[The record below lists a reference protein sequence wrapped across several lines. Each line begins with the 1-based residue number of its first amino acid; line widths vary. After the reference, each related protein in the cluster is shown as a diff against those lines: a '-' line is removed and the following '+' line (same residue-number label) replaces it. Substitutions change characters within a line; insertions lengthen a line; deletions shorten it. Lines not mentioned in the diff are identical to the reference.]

1 MSDRPPPRFLVSLAQ
16 LQARRPF
23 LVLLVALLTLIP
35 STLFT
40 LRLGFKPDFAEL
52 LPDHKDS
59 VVEMRRVSQRLP
71 GITTLTV
78 TAEIADG
85 KNEAALVQF
94 VDTLVP
100 KLEALGQPWVE
111 RVEWG
116 SQDSKKFFDKNK
128 LLFAKLEDLQKAR
141 DEVVERYEY
150 EVQKEAGMLLDDS
163 PANAPPPI
171 SAASIRDRLAG
182 KTGKSGQQEEAKPD
196 PAKTQHPN
204 GYYMSADGKFA
215 VVVARTSL
223 STKKDRLELVKKVQ
237 TIVDQ
242 IQPEKIDASMKVGY
256 TGDLIIS
263 GENYDAIVNDL
274 NEVGVA
280 GVLGVLV
287 PVLLFFWSIRT
298 VIAIAYSLAVGL
310 LWTFG
315 LTYFT
320 IGYFNTAT
328 GFLTTIIAGN
338 SINYA
343 IMYAARYNEARQ
355 DEGLDVE
362 SAILAAHKTWLAT
375 LSSSATAMV
384 AYGALVL
391 TDFRG
396 FKHFG
401 IIGGYGMLICW
412 AATYLFLPPMLAMTE
427 RKDFWKQLM
436 MRLLPSWARLFL
448 ARWVV
453 LDVTE
458 DSRSAYHPTQ
468 EKSKIRG
475 YFAVLFAKLA
485 FGAPRVLGTLGVL
498 AGLVS
503 VFFTYRYLTSD
514 PMEYNMNNVG
524 NEVRNKSAAVAL
536 SVRAGHI
543 VGRMSQDGM
552 AVMTDTLEQVPLL
565 EAELQKRYDAA
576 PEKKKPFEKIVTIHS
591 LIPKDQ
597 DAKIPLIED
606 IRRVVLKA
614 KKRNFIPEKDW
625 ADIAPSIPEGDIK
638 AIGINDLPEK
648 VARSFTEKDGTRG
661 RIVYIV
667 PKSGESVW
675 DAHYLIRWADSFRK
689 TQLSTGDEIKGSGR
703 AVIYADMIQAIVED
717 APKPVFVAVIG
728 VVIVILIAFRGSP
741 KALGVFIPWL
751 FGVCMLV
758 AYLYLRNIKL
768 NFLNFIVLPITF
780 GIGADYS
787 HNLMQ
792 RYLEE
797 KGQNLERVFVETG
810 GALVLCS
817 LTTSIGYVALMFSIN
832 KGIASFGVAAAMG
845 ELTCLMS
852 SVLILP
858 SFLVLLSKRN
868 QAKSLPPTPEIPT
881 GGDAPT

>member
-1 MSDRPPPRFLVSLAQ
+1 MTDHSPSKFLVSLSQ

-35 STLFT
+35 ATYFT
-40 LRLGFKPDFAEL
+40 MRLGFKPDFAEL

-59 VVEMRRVSQRLP
+59 VVEMRRVSKRLP
-71 GITTLTV
+71 GITTVTI
-78 TAEIADG
+78 TAEIAEG
-85 KNEAALVQF
+85 KNEANLVKF
-94 VDTLVP
+94 VDTIVP
-100 KLEALGQPWVE
+100 KLEALGHPWVE

-116 SQDSKKFFDKNK
+116 SHDTKKFFDQNK
-128 LLFAKLEDLQKAR
+128 LLFAKMEDLQKAR
-141 DEVVERYEY
+141 DEIVERYEY
-150 EVQKEAGMLLDDS
+150 EVQKQTGMLLDDS
-163 PANAPPPI
+163 EANAPPPI
-171 SAASIRDRLAG
+171 SAESIRNRLAG
-182 KTGKSGQQEEAKPD
+182 KSADKPQKEEVKPD
-196 PAKTQHPN
+196 PAKTQHSN
-204 GYYMSADGKFA
+204 NYYMSADGKFA

-223 STKKDRLELVKKVQ
+223 STKKDRLELIDKVK
-237 TIVDQ
+237 TIVAEMN
-242 IQPEKIDASMKVGY
+242 PKSIDPSMEIGY

-263 GENYDAIVNDL
+263 GEEYDAIVADL

-280 GVLGVLV
+280 GVLGVLI
-287 PVLLFFWSIRT
+287 PVLLFFLRIRT
-298 VIAIAYSLAVGL
+298 VLVMGGSLLVGL

-338 SINYA
+338 SINYG
-343 IMYAARYNEARQ
+343 IMYMARYIEARR
-355 DEGLDVE
+355 DEHLGVE
-362 SAILAAHKTWLAT
+362 ASILAGHSTWLPT

-384 AYGALVL
+384 AYGALIL

-401 IIGGYGMLICW
+401 IIGGYGMIICW
-412 AATYLFLPPMLAMTE
+412 AATYLFLPSMLAATE
-427 RKDFWKQLM
+427 RI
-436 MRLLPSWARLFL
+436 LPSYYPA
-448 ARWVV
+448 
-453 LDVTE
+453 E
-458 DSRSAYHPTQ
+458 K
-468 EKSKIRG
+468 KSKLRG
-475 YFAVLFAKLA
+475 YYGVLFAKLA

-498 AGLVS
+498 AGLIS
-503 VFFTYRYLTSD
+503 VFLTFRYLTSD
-514 PMEYNMNNVG
+514 PMEYDMRNVR
-524 NEVRNKSAAVAL
+524 NDIKNKSAAVAL
-536 SVRAGHI
+536 SARAGHI
-543 VGRMSQDGM
+543 IGRMSQDGM
-552 AVMTDTLEQVPLL
+552 AIMTDRLDQVPQL

-576 PEKKKPFEKIVTIHS
+576 PEKQKPFEKIVTIHS
-591 LIPKDQ
+591 LIPKEQ

-606 IRRVVLKA
+606 IKRIVEKAHRRG
-614 KKRNFIPEKDW
+614 FIPEKDW
-625 ADIAPSIPEGDIK
+625 TEIEPNIPRGTVK
-638 AIGINDLPEK
+638 AISIDDLPEK

-675 DAHYLIRWADSFRK
+675 DAHYLIRWANSFRH
-689 TQLSTGDEIKGSGR
+689 TTLPTGEEIKGSGR
-703 AVIYADMIQAIVED
+703 AVIYADMIQAIVDD

-728 VVIVILIAFRGSP
+728 VIIVILIAFRGSP

-758 AYLYLRNIKL
+758 AYLYLKNIKL

-832 KGIASFGVAAAMG
+832 KGIASFGVAAAIG
-845 ELTCLMS
+845 ELTCLLS

-858 SFLVLLSKRN
+858 SFLVLLSKRA
-868 QAKSLPPTPEIPT
+868 QAKEEPKAQEPTDR
-881 GGDAPT
+881 DAPA

>member
-1 MSDRPPPRFLVSLAQ
+1 MSDRPPAKFLVSLSQ
-16 LQARRPF
+16 VQARRPF
-23 LVLLVALLTLIP
+23 VVLLVALLTLIP
-35 STLFT
+35 ATFFT
-40 LRLGFKPDFAEL
+40 TRLGFKPDFAEL

-59 VVEMRRVSQRLP
+59 VIEMRRVSKRLP
-71 GITTLTV
+71 GITTVTV

-85 KNEAALVQF
+85 KNEAALVKL
-94 VDTLVP
+94 VDTIVP

-116 SQDSKKFFDKNK
+116 SQDTKAFFDKNK
-128 LLFAKLEDLQKAR
+128 LLFAKIEDLQKAH

-150 EVQKEAGMLLDDS
+150 EVQKQAGMLLDES
-163 PANAPPPI
+163 EANAPPPI
-171 SAASIRDRLAG
+171 SAASIRDRLTG
-182 KTGKSGQQEEAKPD
+182 KTPGQTEQKEAVKPD
-196 PAKTQHPN
+196 LAKTQHPN

-215 VVVARTSL
+215 VIVARTSL
-223 STKKDRLELVKKVQ
+223 STKKDRLELIQKVRAIVNEIEPKKF
-237 TIVDQ
+237 DS
-242 IQPEKIDASMKVGY
+242 SMEIGF

-263 GENYDAIVNDL
+263 GEEYDAIVSDL
-274 NEVGVA
+274 NEVGIA
-280 GVLGVLV
+280 GVLGVLI
-287 PVLLFFWSIRT
+287 PVLIFFLRIRT
-298 VIAIAYSLAVGL
+298 VIVMAGSLLVGL

-338 SINYA
+338 SINYG
-343 IMYAARYNEARQ
+343 IMYMARYIEARRDQ
-355 DEGLDVE
+355 GLDVE
-362 SAILAAHKTWLAT
+362 GSILAGHTTWLAT

-384 AYGALVL
+384 AYGALIL

-412 AATYLFLPPMLAMTE
+412 IATYLFLPPMLAATE
-427 RKDFWKQLM
+427 RI
-436 MRLLPSWARLFL
+436 LP
-448 ARWVV
+448 
-453 LDVTE
+453 
-458 DSRSAYHPTQ
+458 AYYPSK

-475 YFAVLFAKLA
+475 YYGVLFAKLA
-485 FGAPRVLGTLGVL
+485 FGAPRVLGTIGVL

-514 PMEYNMNNVG
+514 PMEYDMRNVR
-524 NEVRNKSAAVAL
+524 NEIRNKSAAVAL

-552 AVMTDTLEQVPLL
+552 AVMTDRLDQVPLL
-565 EAELQKRYDAA
+565 EAELQKRFDAA
-576 PEKKKPFEKIVTIHS
+576 PEKQKPFEKIVTIHS

-597 DAKIPLIED
+597 EAKIPLVEN
-606 IRRVVLKA
+606 IRRIVQKA
-614 KKRNFIPEKDW
+614 ERRGFIPAKDW
-625 ADIAPSIPEGDIK
+625 AEISPNLPEGDVK
-638 AIGINDLPEK
+638 TIGIGDLPEK
-648 VARSFTEKDGTRG
+648 VARSFTEKDGSRG

-675 DAHYLIRWADSFRK
+675 DAHYLMRWADSFRK
-689 TQLSTGDEIKGSGR
+689 TTLPTGEEIKGSGR

-717 APKPVFVAVIG
+717 SPKPVFVAVLG
-728 VVIVILIAFRGSP
+728 VIVIILIAFRGSP
-741 KALGVFIPWL
+741 RALGVFIPWL

-758 AYLYLRNIKL
+758 TFLYLKNVKL

-817 LTTSIGYVALMFSIN
+817 LTTSIGYIALMFSIN
-832 KGIASFGVAAAMG
+832 KGIASFGVAAAVG
-845 ELTCLMS
+845 ELTCLLS

-858 SFLVLLSKRN
+858 AFLVLLSKRN
-868 QAKSLPPTPEIPT
+868 QAKEAPPPQLQT
-881 GGDAPT
+881 GNDAPS

>member
-1 MSDRPPPRFLVSLAQ
+1 MNDRPPSKFFVSLTRM
-16 LQARRPF
+16 QARRPF
-23 LVLLVALLTLIP
+23 LVLLIALLTLIP
-35 STLFT
+35 SAYFT
-40 LRLGFKPDFAEL
+40 MRLGFKPDFAEL

-59 VVEMRRVSQRLP
+59 VVEMRRVSKRLP
-71 GITTLTV
+71 GITTVTI

-85 KNEAALVQF
+85 KNEANLVKF
-94 VDTLVP
+94 VDTIVP

-116 SQDSKKFFDKNK
+116 SHETKKFFDQNK

-150 EVQKEAGMLLDDS
+150 EVQKQTGMLLDESD
-163 PANAPPPI
+163 APPPI
-171 SAASIRDRLAG
+171 SAKSIRDRLAG
-182 KTGKSGQQEEAKPD
+182 KSADKPEKEEAKPD
-196 PAKTQHPN
+196 PAKTQHSN
-204 GYYMSADGKFA
+204 NYYMSADGKFA

-223 STKKDRLELVKKVQ
+223 STKKDRLELIEKVKN
-237 TIVDQ
+237 IVNEVN
-242 IQPEKIDASMKVGY
+242 PKNIDSSMEIGY

-263 GENYDAIVNDL
+263 GEEYDAIVADL

-280 GVLGVLV
+280 GVLGVLI
-287 PVLLFFWSIRT
+287 PVLLFFLRIRT
-298 VIAIAYSLAVGL
+298 VIVMAGSLLVGL

-338 SINYA
+338 SINYG
-343 IMYAARYNEARQ
+343 IMYMARYIEARRDQ
-355 DEGLDVE
+355 HLDVE
-362 SAILAAHKTWLAT
+362 ASILAAHSTWMPT

-384 AYGALVL
+384 AYGALIL

-401 IIGGYGMLICW
+401 IIGGYGMIICW
-412 AATYLFLPPMLAMTE
+412 AATYLFLPPMLAATE
-427 RKDFWKQLM
+427 RI
-436 MRLLPSWARLFL
+436 LP
-448 ARWVV
+448 
-453 LDVTE
+453 
-458 DSRSAYHPTQ
+458 AYYPSQ
-468 EKSKIRG
+468 EKSKLRG
-475 YFAVLFAKLA
+475 YYGVLFAKLA
-485 FGAPRVLGTLGVL
+485 FGAPRVLGTIGVIVGL
-498 AGLVS
+498 ASVGL
-503 VFFTYRYLTSD
+503 TIRYLTSD
-514 PMEYNMNNVG
+514 PMEYDMRNVR
-524 NEVRNKSAAVAL
+524 NDIRNKSAAVAL
-536 SVRAGHI
+536 SQRASPI

-552 AVMTDTLEQVPLL
+552 AIMTDRLEQVPML
-565 EAELQKRYDAA
+565 EAELQKRLDAA
-576 PEKKKPFEKIVTIHS
+576 PEKRKPFEKVVTIHS

-597 DAKIPLIED
+597 DAKIPLIDD
-606 IRRVVLKA
+606 IRRIVEKA
-614 KKRNFIPEKDW
+614 HRRGFIPESDW
-625 ADIAPSIPEGDIK
+625 VEMGPYIPTGTVNT
-638 AIGINDLPEK
+638 IGIDDLPEK

-689 TQLSTGDEIKGSGR
+689 TTLSTGEEIKGSGR

-728 VVIVILIAFRGSP
+728 VIVVILIAFRGSP

-758 AYLYLRNIKL
+758 AYLYLKNIKL

-832 KGIASFGVAAAMG
+832 KGIASFGVAAAIG
-845 ELTCLMS
+845 ELTCLLS

-858 SFLVLLSKRN
+858 SFLVLFSKRLQSKKEETPAN
-868 QAKSLPPTPEIPT
+868 EPTD
-881 GGDAPT
+881 GGAPA

>member
-1 MSDRPPPRFLVSLAQ
+1 MTDHPPSKFLVSLTK

-23 LVLLVALLTLIP
+23 LVLLIALLTLIP
-35 STLFT
+35 ATYFT
-40 LRLGFKPDFAEL
+40 MRLGFKPDFAEL

-59 VVEMRRVSQRLP
+59 VVEMRRVSKRLP
-71 GITTLTV
+71 GITTVTI

-85 KNEAALVQF
+85 KNEANLVKF
-94 VDTLVP
+94 VDTIVP
-100 KLEALGQPWVE
+100 KLEALGEPWVE

-116 SQDSKKFFDKNK
+116 SHDTKKFFDQNK

-150 EVQKEAGMLLDDS
+150 EVQKQTGMLLDDS
-163 PANAPPPI
+163 EANAPPPI
-171 SAASIRDRLAG
+171 SAKSIRDRLAG
-182 KTGKSGQQEEAKPD
+182 KSADDAKKEEVKPD
-196 PAKTQHPN
+196 PAKTQHSN
-204 GYYMSADGKFA
+204 NYYMSADGKFA

-223 STKKDRLELVKKVQ
+223 STKKDRLELIEKVK
-237 TIVDQ
+237 TIVSEVN
-242 IQPEKIDASMKVGY
+242 PKAIDSSMEIGY

-263 GENYDAIVNDL
+263 GEEYDAIVADL
-274 NEVGVA
+274 NEVGIA

-287 PVLLFFWSIRT
+287 PVLLFFLRIRT
-298 VIAIAYSLAVGL
+298 VLVMGGSLLVGL

-338 SINYA
+338 SINYG
-343 IMYAARYNEARQ
+343 IMYMARYIEARR
-355 DEGLDVE
+355 DEHLDVE
-362 SAILAAHKTWLAT
+362 SSILAGHTTWLPT

-384 AYGALVL
+384 AYGALIL

-401 IIGGYGMLICW
+401 IIGGYGMIICW
-412 AATYLFLPPMLAMTE
+412 AATYLFLPSMLAATE
-427 RKDFWKQLM
+427 RI
-436 MRLLPSWARLFL
+436 LPSYYP
-448 ARWVV
+448 
-453 LDVTE
+453 TE
-458 DSRSAYHPTQ
+458 K
-468 EKSKIRG
+468 KSKIRG
-475 YFAVLFAKLA
+475 YYGVLFAKLA
-485 FGAPRVLGTLGVL
+485 FGAPRVLGTIGVL

-503 VFFTYRYLTSD
+503 VFLTFRYLTSD
-514 PMEYNMNNVG
+514 PMEYDMRNVR
-524 NEVRNKSAAVAL
+524 NEIRNKSAAVAL

-552 AVMTDTLEQVPLL
+552 AIMTDRLDQVPQL

-576 PEKKKPFEKIVTIHS
+576 PEKQKPFEKIVTIQS
-591 LIPKDQ
+591 LIPKEQ

-606 IRRVVLKA
+606 IKRIVEKAHRRG
-614 KKRNFIPEKDW
+614 FIPAKDW
-625 ADIAPSIPEGDIK
+625 TEIEPYIPQVAIK
-638 AIGINDLPEK
+638 TIGIADLPEK

-689 TQLSTGDEIKGSGR
+689 TTLPTGEEIKGSGR

-728 VVIVILIAFRGSP
+728 VIIVILIAFRGSP

-758 AYLYLRNIKL
+758 AYLYLKNIKL

-832 KGIASFGVAAAMG
+832 KGIASFGVAAAIG
-845 ELTCLMS
+845 ELTCLLS

-858 SFLVLLSKRN
+858 SFLVLFSKRL
-868 QAKSLPPTPEIPT
+868 QTKEEPIVKEPPAP
-881 GGDAPT
+881 DAPT

>member
-1 MSDRPPPRFLVSLAQ
+1 MTDHSPSKFLVSLSH

-35 STLFT
+35 ATYFT
-40 LRLGFKPDFAEL
+40 MRLGFKPDFAEL

-59 VVEMRRVSQRLP
+59 VVEMRRVSKRLP
-71 GITTLTV
+71 GITTVTI

-85 KNEAALVQF
+85 KNEANLVKF
-94 VDTLVP
+94 VDTIVP
-100 KLEALGQPWVE
+100 KLEALGHPWVE

-116 SQDSKKFFDKNK
+116 SHDTKKFFDQNK
-128 LLFAKLEDLQKAR
+128 LLFAKMEDLQKAR
-141 DEVVERYEY
+141 DEIVERYEY
-150 EVQKEAGMLLDDS
+150 EVQKQTGMLLDDS
-163 PANAPPPI
+163 EASAPPPI
-171 SAASIRDRLAG
+171 SAQSIRDRLAG
-182 KTGKSGQQEEAKPD
+182 KSPNQPAKEEAKPD

-204 GYYMSADGKFA
+204 HYYMSADGKFA

-223 STKKDRLELVKKVQ
+223 STKKDRLELIDKVK
-237 TIVDQ
+237 TIVADVN
-242 IQPEKIDASMKVGY
+242 PKSIDPSMDVGY

-263 GENYDAIVNDL
+263 GEEYDAIVADL

-280 GVLGVLV
+280 GVLGVLI
-287 PVLLFFWSIRT
+287 PVLLFFLRIRT
-298 VIAIAYSLAVGL
+298 VIVMGGSLLVGL

-338 SINYA
+338 SINYG
-343 IMYAARYNEARQ
+343 IMYMARYIEARRDQ
-355 DEGLDVE
+355 HLDVE
-362 SAILAAHKTWLAT
+362 GSILAGHTTWLPT

-384 AYGALVL
+384 AYGALIL

-401 IIGGYGMLICW
+401 IIGGYGMIICW
-412 AATYLFLPPMLAMTE
+412 AATYLFLPPMLAATE
-427 RKDFWKQLM
+427 RI
-436 MRLLPSWARLFL
+436 LPSYYP
-448 ARWVV
+448 
-453 LDVTE
+453 TE
-458 DSRSAYHPTQ
+458 K
-468 EKSKIRG
+468 KSKIRG
-475 YFAVLFAKLA
+475 YYGVLFAKLA

-498 AGLVS
+498 AGLIS
-503 VFFTYRYLTSD
+503 VFLTFRYLTSD
-514 PMEYNMNNVG
+514 PMEYDMRNVR
-524 NEVRNKSAAVAL
+524 NDIRNKSAAVAL
-536 SVRAGHI
+536 SQRASPL

-552 AVMTDTLEQVPLL
+552 AIMTDRLDQVPQL

-576 PEKKKPFEKIVTIHS
+576 PEKQKPFEKIVTIHS
-591 LIPKDQ
+591 LIPKEQ

-606 IRRVVLKA
+606 IKRIVEKAHRRG
-614 KKRNFIPEKDW
+614 FIPEKDW
-625 ADIAPSIPEGDIK
+625 VEIGPNIPQGTIK
-638 AIGINDLPEK
+638 AIGIADLPEK

-689 TQLSTGDEIKGSGR
+689 TTLPTGEEIKGSGR
-703 AVIYADMIQAIVED
+703 AVIYADMIQAIVDD

-728 VVIVILIAFRGSP
+728 VIIVILIAFRGSP

-758 AYLYLRNIKL
+758 AYLYLKNIKL

-832 KGIASFGVAAAMG
+832 KGIASFGVAAAIG
-845 ELTCLMS
+845 ELTCLLS

-858 SFLVLLSKRN
+858 SFLVLFSKRL
-868 QAKSLPPTPEIPT
+868 QPKEEPAAKNSTDS
-881 GGDAPT
+881 DAKA

>member
-1 MSDRPPPRFLVSLAQ
+1 MNDHPPSKFLVSLSQ

-23 LVLLVALLTLIP
+23 LMLLIGLLTLIP
-35 STLFT
+35 SAYFA
-40 LRLGFKPDFAEL
+40 LRLGFKPDFSEL

-59 VVEMRRVSQRLP
+59 VVEMRRVSKRLP
-71 GITTLTV
+71 GVTTLTV

-85 KNEAALVQF
+85 KNEAALVKF
-94 VDTLVP
+94 VDTVVP
-100 KLEALGQPWVE
+100 KLEALGEPWVE

-116 SQDSKKFFDKNK
+116 SHDTKTFFDKNK

-150 EVQKEAGMLLDDS
+150 EVQKQAGMLLDESD
-163 PANAPPPI
+163 ANAPPPI
-171 SAASIRDRLAG
+171 SAASIRERL
-182 KTGKSGQQEEAKPD
+182 TGKSGDKSGPNETKPD
-196 PAKTQHPN
+196 PARTQHSN

-215 VVVARTSL
+215 VIVARTSL
-223 STKKDRLELVKKVQ
+223 SAKKDRLELIQKVR
-237 TIVDQ
+237 TIVDEV
-242 IQPEKIDASMKVGY
+242 QPTTFDSTMTVGF
-256 TGDLIIS
+256 TGDLVIS
-263 GENYDAIVNDL
+263 GEEYDAIVNDL

-287 PVLLFFWSIRT
+287 PVLLFFLRFRT
-298 VIAIAYSLAVGL
+298 VIVMAGSLLVGL

-338 SINYA
+338 SINYG
-343 IMYAARYNEARQ
+343 IMYMARYIEARR
-355 DEGLDVE
+355 DEGKDIE
-362 SAILAAHKTWLAT
+362 SAILAGHTTWLPT

-384 AYGALVL
+384 AYGALIL

-401 IIGGYGMLICW
+401 IIGGYGMIICW
-412 AATYLFLPPMLAMTE
+412 AATYLFLPSMLAATE
-427 RKDFWKQLM
+427 RI
-436 MRLLPSWARLFL
+436 LPAYYP
-448 ARWVV
+448 
-453 LDVTE
+453 TE
-458 DSRSAYHPTQ
+458 T
-468 EKSKIRG
+468 KSKLRG
-475 YFAVLFAKLA
+475 YYGVLFAKLA
-485 FGAPRVLGTLGVL
+485 FGAPRVLGTIGIL
-498 AGLVS
+498 AGLSS
-503 VFFTYRYLTSD
+503 VYFTYRYLTSD
-514 PMEYNMNNVG
+514 PMEYDMKNVR
-524 NEVRNKSAAVAL
+524 NDIRNKSAAVAL

-552 AVMTDTLEQVPLL
+552 AVMTDRLDQVPLL
-565 EAELQKRYDAA
+565 ETELQRRHDAA
-576 PEKKKPFEKIVTIHS
+576 PEKQKPFEKIVTIYS

-614 KKRNFIPEKDW
+614 KKRGFIPEKDW
-625 ADIAPSIPEGDIK
+625 NEIAPSIPEGDIK
-638 AIGINDLPEK
+638 PIGISDLPDK
-648 VARSFTEKDGTRG
+648 VARSFTEKDGSRG

-689 TQLSTGDEIKGSGR
+689 TTLPTGEEIKGSGR
-703 AVIYADMIQAIVED
+703 AVIYADMIQAIVDD
-717 APKPVFVAVIG
+717 APKPIFVAVLG
-728 VVIVILIAFRGSP
+728 VIVVILIAFRGSP
-741 KALGVFIPWL
+741 KALGVFVPWL

-758 AYLYLRNIKL
+758 TFLYFKNVKL

-797 KGQNLERVFVETG
+797 KGRNLERVFVETG

-845 ELTCLMS
+845 ELTCLLS

-858 SFLVLLSKRN
+858 AFLVIFNKRM
-868 QAKSLPPTPEIPT
+868 QAEATPEKQVPAE
-881 GGDAPT
+881 GGGSS

>member
-1 MSDRPPPRFLVSLAQ
+1 MNEHPPPKFLVNLSKV
-16 LQARRPF
+16 QARRPF
-23 LVLLVALLTLIP
+23 LILLIALLTLIP
-35 STLFT
+35 STFFA

-59 VVEMRRVSQRLP
+59 VVEMRRVGKRLP
-71 GITTLTV
+71 GITSLTV
-78 TAEIADG
+78 TAEIPDG
-85 KNEAALVQF
+85 KNEAALVKF

-116 SQDSKKFFDKNK
+116 SQETKAFFDKNK

-150 EVQKEAGMLLDDS
+150 EVQKQAGMLLDESD
-163 PANAPPPI
+163 APPPI
-171 SAASIRDRLAG
+171 TAQSIRDRLAG
-182 KTGKSGQQEEAKPD
+182 KSADKVDKKEEAKPD
-196 PAKTQHPN
+196 PAKTQHSN

-223 STKKDRLELVKKVQ
+223 SSKKDRLEFIEKVKRAVAE
-237 TIVDQ
+237 VD
-242 IQPEKIDASMKVGY
+242 PKKIDPTIEIGY
-256 TGDLIIS
+256 TGDLVIS
-263 GENYDAIVNDL
+263 GEEYDAIVADL
-274 NEVGVA
+274 NEVGIA
-280 GVLGVLV
+280 GVLGVLI
-287 PVLLFFWSIRT
+287 PVLLFFLRFRT
-298 VIAIAYSLAVGL
+298 VLVMAGSLLIGL

-338 SINYA
+338 SINYG
-343 IMYAARYNEARQ
+343 IMYMARYIEARRDQ
-355 DEGLDVE
+355 GLDVE
-362 SAILAAHKTWLAT
+362 ASILAGHSTWLPT

-384 AYGALVL
+384 AYGALIL

-401 IIGGYGMLICW
+401 IIGGYGMIICW
-412 AATYLFLPPMLAMTE
+412 LATYLFAPALLAASEKILP
-427 RKDFWKQLM
+427 
-436 MRLLPSWARLFL
+436 
-448 ARWVV
+448 
-453 LDVTE
+453 
-458 DSRSAYHPTQ
+458 AYYPNK
-468 EKSKIRG
+468 EKSKLRG
-475 YFAVLFAKLA
+475 YYGVLFAKLA
-485 FGAPRVLGTLGVL
+485 FGAPRVLGTLGIL

-514 PMEYNMNNVG
+514 PMEYDMRNVR
-524 NEVRNKSAAVAL
+524 NEIRNKSAAVAL
-536 SVRAGHI
+536 SQRAGPI
-543 VGRMSQDGM
+543 VGRLSQDGM
-552 AVMTDTLEQVPLL
+552 AVMTDKLEQVPLL
-565 EAELQKRYDAA
+565 EAELQKRYEAA
-576 PEKKKPFEKIVTIHS
+576 PEKKKPFEKVVTIQS
-591 LIPKDQ
+591 LIPADQ

-614 KKRNFIPEKDW
+614 KKRGFIPEKDW
-625 ADIAPSIPEGDIK
+625 VEMGPYIPEGDIK
-638 AIGINDLPEK
+638 SIGIADLPEK

-689 TQLSTGDEIKGSGR
+689 TTLPTGEEIKGSGR

-717 APKPVFVAVIG
+717 APKPVFVAVLG
-728 VVIVILIAFRGSP
+728 VIIVILIAFRGSP

-751 FGVCMLV
+751 FGVSMLV

-792 RYLEE
+792 RYVEE
-797 KGQNLERVFVETG
+797 KGRNLERVFVETG

-858 SFLVLLSKRN
+858 ALLVLLNKRN
-868 QAKSLPPTPEIPT
+868 EAKEKLAAAAQTNKETSSQ
-881 GGDAPT
+881 D

>member
-1 MSDRPPPRFLVSLAQ
+1 MNDRPPSTFLVSLTK
-16 LQARRPF
+16 LQAQRPF
-23 LVLLVALLTLIP
+23 VVLLVALLTLIP
-35 STLFT
+35 ATFFT
-40 LRLGFKPDFAEL
+40 MRLGFKPDFAEL

-59 VVEMRRVSQRLP
+59 VIEMRRVSKRLP

-85 KNEAALVQF
+85 KNEAALVKF
-94 VDTLVP
+94 VDAIVP

-116 SQDSKKFFDKNK
+116 SQETKAFFDKNK
-128 LLFAKLEDLQKAR
+128 LLFAKLEDLQKAH

-150 EVQKEAGMLLDDS
+150 EVQKQAGMLLDES
-163 PANAPPPI
+163 EANAPPPI
-171 SAASIRDRLAG
+171 TAASIRDRLTG
-182 KTGKSGQQEEAKPD
+182 KTPGKTDKEEAKPD
-196 PAKTQHPN
+196 PAKTQHSN
-204 GYYMSADGKFA
+204 GYYMTADGKFA
-215 VVVARTSL
+215 VIVARTSL
-223 STKKDRLELVKKVQ
+223 SSKKDRLELLQKVRS
-237 TIVDQ
+237 IVNEINPKQFDSSVE
-242 IQPEKIDASMKVGY
+242 IGY
-256 TGDLIIS
+256 TGDLIIA
-263 GENYDAIVNDL
+263 GEEYDAVVRDL
-274 NEVGVA
+274 NEVGIA
-280 GVLGVLV
+280 GVLGVLI
-287 PVLLFFWSIRT
+287 PVLLFFLRIRT
-298 VIAIAYSLAVGL
+298 VLVMAGSLLVGL

-338 SINYA
+338 SINYG
-343 IMYAARYNEARQ
+343 IMYMARYIEARRDQ
-355 DEGLDVE
+355 GLDVE
-362 SAILAAHKTWLAT
+362 GSILAAHTTWLAT

-384 AYGALVL
+384 AYGALIL

-412 AATYLFLPPMLAMTE
+412 IATYLFLPPMLAATE
-427 RKDFWKQLM
+427 HI
-436 MRLLPSWARLFL
+436 LP
-448 ARWVV
+448 
-453 LDVTE
+453 
-458 DSRSAYHPTQ
+458 AYYPSK
-468 EKSKIRG
+468 EKSKLRG
-475 YFAVLFAKLA
+475 YYGILFAKLA
-485 FGAPRVLGTLGVL
+485 FGAPRVLGTVGVL
-498 AGLVS
+498 VGLVS

-514 PMEYNMNNVG
+514 PMEYNMRNVR
-524 NEVRNKSAAVAL
+524 NEIRNKSAAVAL
-536 SVRAGHI
+536 SVRAGPV

-552 AVMTDTLEQVPLL
+552 AIMTDRLDQVPQL
-565 EAELQKRYDAA
+565 ETELQKRYDAA
-576 PEKKKPFEKIVTIHS
+576 PEKQKPFEKIVTIHS

-597 DAKIPLIED
+597 DSKIPLIEN
-606 IRRVVLKA
+606 IRRIVQKA
-614 KKRNFIPEKDW
+614 NRRGFIPASDW
-625 ADIAPSIPEGDIK
+625 AEIGPYLPEGDIK
-638 AIGINDLPEK
+638 TIGIDDLPEK

-667 PKSGESVW
+667 PKTGESVW

-689 TQLSTGDEIKGSGR
+689 TTLPTGEEIKGSGR

-717 APKPVFVAVIG
+717 SPKPVFVAVIG
-728 VVIVILIAFRGSP
+728 VIVVILIAFRGSP

-758 AYLYLRNIKL
+758 AFLYLKNVKL

-817 LTTSIGYVALMFSIN
+817 LTTSIGYIALMFSIN
-832 KGIASFGVAAAMG
+832 KGIASFGLAAAIG
-845 ELTCLMS
+845 ELTCLLS

-868 QAKSLPPTPEIPT
+868 QNKETPAEQLQT
-881 GGDAPT
+881 DTDAPS

>member
-1 MSDRPPPRFLVSLAQ
+1 MNDQSPSRQIVALARV
-16 LQARRPF
+16 QARRPF
-23 LVLLVALLTLIP
+23 LILLIALLTLIP
-35 STLFT
+35 STIFT

-59 VVEMRRVSQRLP
+59 VVEMRRVSKRLR
-71 GITTLTV
+71 GVTTLTV

-85 KNEAALVQF
+85 KNEAALVKF

-100 KLEALGQPWVE
+100 KLEALGPPWVE

-116 SQDSKKFFDKNK
+116 SHDTKKFFEKNK
-128 LLFAKLEDLQKAR
+128 LLFASVEDLQKAR

-150 EVQKEAGMLLDDS
+150 EVQKQAGMLLDES
-163 PANAPPPI
+163 EANAPPPI
-171 SAASIRDRLAG
+171 SAAQLRERL
-182 KTGKSGQQEEAKPD
+182 TGKNGAENDKEKDKAKPN
-196 PAKTQHPN
+196 PARTPHAN
-204 GYYMSADGKFA
+204 NYYMSADGKFA

-223 STKKDRLELVKKVQ
+223 SSKADRQEFLKKVQ
-237 TIVDQ
+237 AAVAEVDPKKMDSTME
-242 IQPEKIDASMKVGY
+242 IGY

-263 GENYDAIVNDL
+263 GEEYDAIVQDL
-274 NEVGVA
+274 NDVGVA

-287 PVLLFFWSIRT
+287 PVLLFFLRFRT
-298 VIAIAYSLAVGL
+298 VLVMAGSLLIGL

-320 IGYFNTAT
+320 IGYFNSAT

-338 SINYA
+338 SINYG
-343 IMYAARYNEARQ
+343 IMYMARYIEARR
-355 DEGLDVE
+355 DEGADVE
-362 SAILAAHKTWLAT
+362 TAILAGHQTLIPT

-384 AYGALVL
+384 AYGALIL

-412 AATYLFLPPMLAMTE
+412 LATYLFLPSMLAATE
-427 RKDFWKQLM
+427 RIRPAYF
-436 MRLLPSWARLFL
+436 PSK
-448 ARWVV
+448 
-453 LDVTE
+453 E
-458 DSRSAYHPTQ
+458 RS
-468 EKSKIRG
+468 KLRG
-475 YFAVLFAKLA
+475 YYGVLFAKLA

-498 AGLVS
+498 VGLVS

-514 PMEYNMNNVG
+514 PMEYDMRNVR
-524 NEVRNKSAAVAL
+524 NEMKNKSAAVAL
-536 SVRAGHI
+536 SVRAAPI
-543 VGRMSQDGM
+543 VGRLSQDGM
-552 AVMTDTLEQVPLL
+552 AIMTDRLDQVPLL
-565 EAELQKRYDAA
+565 EAELLKKLDAA
-576 PEKKKPFEKIVTIHS
+576 PENKKPFEKIVTINS

-597 DAKIPLIED
+597 ETKIPLIED

-614 KKRNFIPEKDW
+614 NRRGYIPEKDW
-625 ADIAPSIPEGDIK
+625 AEMSPSIPEGDIV

-648 VARSFTEKDGTRG
+648 VARAFTEKDGSRG

-675 DAHYLIRWADSFRK
+675 DARYLMRWADSFRK
-689 TQLSTGDEIKGSGR
+689 TTLPNGEEIKGSGR
-703 AVIYADMIQAIVED
+703 AVIYADMIHAIVED
-717 APKPVFVAVIG
+717 SPKPVFVAVIG
-728 VVIVILIAFRGSP
+728 VIVIILIAFKGSP
-741 KALGVFIPWL
+741 KALGVFVPWL

-758 AYLYLRNIKL
+758 AYMYLSGVKL

-792 RYLEE
+792 RYVAE

-832 KGIASFGVAAAMG
+832 KGIASFGVAAAVG
-845 ELTCLMS
+845 ELTCLLS

-858 SFLVLLSKRN
+858 AFLVLLSKRSA
-868 QAKSLPPTPEIPT
+868 AKAALATEAQPSSDSST
-881 GGDAPT
+881 

>member
-1 MSDRPPPRFLVSLAQ
+1 MTDRPPSRFLVSLAQ
-16 LQARRPF
+16 VQSRRPF
-23 LVLLVALLTLIP
+23 LVLLIALVTLIP
-35 STLFT
+35 SLFFT

-59 VVEMRRVSQRLP
+59 VVEMRRVSKRLP
-71 GITTLTV
+71 GITSLTV

-116 SQDSKKFFDKNK
+116 SHDTKKFFDHNK

-150 EVQKEAGMLLDDS
+150 EVQKQAGMLLDES
-163 PANAPPPI
+163 EANAPPPI
-171 SAASIRDRLAG
+171 SAASIRERLAG
-182 KTGKSGQQEEAKPD
+182 KTGKSEPEAKPD

-215 VVVARTSL
+215 VIVARTSL
-223 STKKDRLELVKKVQ
+223 SSKKDRLELVKKVQ
-237 TIVDQ
+237 TIINE
-242 IQPEKIDASMKVGY
+242 IQPEKIDATMKVGY

-280 GVLGVLV
+280 GVLGVLL
-287 PVLLFFWSIRT
+287 PVLLFFLRIRT
-298 VIAIAYSLAVGL
+298 VIVMAGSLLVGL

-338 SINYA
+338 SINYG
-343 IMYAARYNEARQ
+343 IMYMARYIEARR

-362 SAILAAHKTWLAT
+362 SSILAGHTTWLPT

-401 IIGGYGMLICW
+401 IIGGYGMIICW
-412 AATYLFLPPMLAMTE
+412 AATYLFLPPMLAATE
-427 RKDFWKQLM
+427 RI
-436 MRLLPSWARLFL
+436 LP
-448 ARWVV
+448 
-453 LDVTE
+453 
-458 DSRSAYHPTQ
+458 AYYPTK
-468 EKSKIRG
+468 EKSKLRG
-475 YFAVLFAKLA
+475 YYGVLFAKLA
-485 FGAPRVLGTLGVL
+485 FGAPRVLGTLGVI

-514 PMEYNMNNVG
+514 PMEYDMRNVG
-524 NEVRNKSAAVAL
+524 NDIGNKSAAVAL
-536 SVRAGHI
+536 SSRASPI

-552 AVMTDTLEQVPLL
+552 AVMTDKLEQVPLL
-565 EAELQKRYDAA
+565 EAELQKKYDAA
-576 PEKKKPFEKIVTIHS
+576 PEKQKPFEKIVTIHS

-597 DAKIPLIED
+597 AAKIPLIED
-606 IRRVVLKA
+606 IRRVVNKA
-614 KKRNFIPEKDW
+614 NKRGFIPAKDW
-625 ADIAPSIPEGDIK
+625 AEMAPYIPEGDVK
-638 AIGINDLPEK
+638 TIGIDDLPEK

-689 TQLSTGDEIKGSGR
+689 TTLPTGEEIKGSGR

-728 VVIVILIAFRGSP
+728 VIVVILIAFRGSP

-758 AYLYLRNIKL
+758 AFLYLRNIKL

-817 LTTSIGYVALMFSIN
+817 LTTSIGYIALMFSIN
-832 KGIASFGVAAAMG
+832 KGIASFGVAAAIG
-845 ELTCLMS
+845 ELTCLLS

-858 SFLVLLSKRN
+858 AFLVLLSKRG
-868 QAKSLPPTPEIPT
+868 QAKPTPPAAEIPS

>member
-1 MSDRPPPRFLVSLAQ
+1 MSDHPPPKFLVSLSQ
-16 LQARRPF
+16 VQARRPF
-23 LVLLVALLTLIP
+23 LVLLIALLTMIP
-35 STLFT
+35 STFFA
-40 LRLGFKPDFAEL
+40 LRLGFKPDFSEL

-59 VVEMRRVSQRLP
+59 VVEMRRVTKRLP
-71 GITTLTV
+71 GITSLTV

-85 KNEAALVQF
+85 KNEAALVKF

-116 SQDSKKFFDKNK
+116 SHETKAFFDHNK
-128 LLFAKLEDLQKAR
+128 LLFAKQEDLQKAR

-150 EVQKEAGMLLDDS
+150 EVQKQAGLLLDESD
-163 PANAPPPI
+163 PPPPI

-182 KTGKSGQQEEAKPD
+182 KTADKKEPEPPKPD
-196 PAKTQHPN
+196 PAKTQHSN

-215 VVVARTSL
+215 AVVVRTSL
-223 STKKDRLELVKKVQ
+223 STKKDRLEFIEKVRK
-237 TIVDQ
+237 IVDEV
-242 IQPEKIDASMKVGY
+242 QPKQLDATMDVGL
-256 TGDLIIS
+256 TGDLVIS
-263 GENYDAIVNDL
+263 GETYDAIVKDL

-280 GVLGVLV
+280 GVLGVLL
-287 PVLLFFWSIRT
+287 PVLLFFLRIRT
-298 VIAIAYSLAVGL
+298 VLVMAGSLAVGL

-338 SINYA
+338 SINYG
-343 IMYAARYNEARQ
+343 IMYMARYIEARR
-355 DEGLDVE
+355 DEHLDVE
-362 SAILAAHKTWLAT
+362 ASILAGHSTWLPT

-384 AYGALVL
+384 AYGALIL

-401 IIGGYGMLICW
+401 IIGGYGMIICW
-412 AATYLFLPPMLAMTE
+412 AATYLFMPPMLAASE
-427 RKDFWKQLM
+427 RI
-436 MRLLPSWARLFL
+436 LP
-448 ARWVV
+448 
-453 LDVTE
+453 
-458 DSRSAYHPTQ
+458 AYFPTQ
-468 EKSKIRG
+468 QKSKVRG
-475 YFAVLFAKLA
+475 YYGVLFAKLA
-485 FGAPRVLGTLGVL
+485 FGAPRVLGTLGFI
-498 AGLVS
+498 AGIVS
-503 VFFTYRYLTSD
+503 MVFTYRYLTSD
-514 PMEYNMNNVG
+514 PMEYDMRNVG
-524 NEVRNKSAAVAL
+524 NETGNKSAAVVL
-536 SVRAGHI
+536 SSRASPL

-552 AVMTDTLEQVPLL
+552 AVMTDRLDQVPLL

-576 PEKKKPFEKIVTIHS
+576 PEKQKPFEKIVTIHS
-591 LIPKDQ
+591 LLPTDQ
-597 DAKIPLIED
+597 EAKIPLIED

-614 KKRNFIPEKDW
+614 KKRGFISEKDW
-625 ADIAPSIPEGDIK
+625 AEMAPYIPDGDIK
-638 AIGINDLPEK
+638 TIGISDLPEK

-689 TQLSTGDEIKGSGR
+689 TTLPTGEEIKGSGR
-703 AVIYADMIQAIVED
+703 AVIYADMIQAIVD
-717 APKPVFVAVIG
+717 DSPKPVFVAVIG
-728 VVIVILIAFRGSP
+728 VVIIILIAFRGSA

-758 AYLYLRNIKL
+758 AYLYIKNIKL

-792 RYLEE
+792 RYVAE

-810 GALVLCS
+810 GALVVCS

-832 KGIASFGVAAAMG
+832 KGIASFGVAAAIG
-845 ELTCLMS
+845 ELTCLLS

-858 SFLVLLSKRN
+858 ALLVLFAKRN
-868 QAKSLPPTPEIPT
+868 EAPAKPAAISKPET
-881 GGDAPT
+881 DADS